1 MILSNCYNIT
11 DSSAQHIINS
21 EAMRQLV
28 EVSFSGCTNIST
40 AAVKRIVAHCSANLQ
55 FVRLDYCT
63 QFVDD
68 DIRDI
73 LSCKYL
79 FHQSL
84 RGF

>member
-11 DSSAQHIINS
+11 DASAQHIINS
-21 EAMRQLV
+21 HTMRQLV

-40 AAVKRIVAHCSANLQ
+40 AAVKRVVAHCSANLR
-55 FVRLDYCT
+55 FIRLDYCT

-73 LSCKYL
+73 LGCKYL
-79 FHQSL
+79 SIKAL

>member
-1 MILSNCYNIT
+1 MILSNCYNIS
-11 DSSAQHIINS
+11 DASAQHIINS
-21 EAMRQLV
+21 HTMRQLI

-40 AAVKRIVAHCSANLQ
+40 TAVKRVVAHCSASLQ

-63 QFVDD
+63 QFLDE

-79 FHQSL
+79 LGKAL